1 MRFIQEYKLPRRV
14 SENIDSMDFCDAD
27 ACSSCDLEEGEPA
40 CLQRKADFCLRL
52 AVKNLGADLRAAF
65 EKLGLDLLRDSDA
78 LQKERAVLGNKLK
91 RD

>member
-1 MRFIQEYKLPRRV
+1 
-14 SENIDSMDFCDAD
+14 MDFCDAD
-27 ACSSCDLEEGEPA
+27 ACPSCDLEEGEPA
-40 CLQRKADFCLRL
+40 CLHRKADFCLRL

-78 LQKERAVLGNKLK
+78 LERERAVLGNKLK